1 MKRILSLLC
10 FTLALHF
17 SAIAQE
23 HEATIY
29 FLDGTDV
36 SGYASLKFDKES
48 FYGMP
53 QDKIEFRVSKDDKAD
68 NWDEKTVSKIVF
80 HDFEFPRT
88 FEYLPLTTYN
98 GTEYYFL
105 ELISSGEV
113 NLYADAMAAWNVKP
127 DKDAEEGTHILPDE
141 KYLKVKRKTEKNLTT
156 LGNSKKKIATYFNEC
171 PGIIE
176 RLNSNVFNPKTLED
190 IVEYYNDLCA
200 GELADK
206 DKNLKKPQDE
216 ESSDD
221 N

>member
-1 MKRILSLLC
+1 MRQLSSILLYL
-10 FTLALHF
+10 TLFFCLP
-17 SAIAQE
+17 AIAQDE

-36 SGYASLKFDKES
+36 SGYATLKFDKES

-53 QDKIEFRVSKDDKAD
+53 QDKILFRVSKEDKAD
-68 NWDEKTVSKIVF
+68 TWDEKTVSKIVF

-88 FEYLPLTTYN
+88 FVYIPMVTFN
-98 GTEYYFL
+98 VTEYYFL

-113 NLYADAMAAWNVKP
+113 NLYADAMAAWNTKP
-127 DKDAEEGTHILPDE
+127 GKDDEEGAHILPDE
-141 KYLKVKRKTEKNLTT
+141 KYLKVKRDTETKLTS
-156 LGNSKKKIATYFNEC
+156 LGGSKKKIATYFNEC

-176 RLNSNVFNPKTLED
+176 RLNSNVFNTKTLED

-206 DKNLKKPQDE
+206 EKNTKKDDDP
-216 ESSDD
+216 DD